1 VQATAGKPFSGRI
14 ERQAVGAGAVN
25 PFEIDIRSLSPVRC
39 TGCQQTDKKIHR

>member
-1 VQATAGKPFSGRI
+1 
-14 ERQAVGAGAVN
+14 VN